1 MNVGNFGLHRLSN
14 PELERLLRALH
25 RGALVSPITRSDLIE
40 KAFGHIE
47 GHLDLLVGRDVA
59 AAKALVIAVLGERA
73 AQKARE
79 GKLSFGGLPIASETL
94 GFEFASATRVVF
106 GAGKAE
112 VVPAWLQERGVTRV
126 LAVTGKDPA
135 RGQALWDALPPRGIA
150 LTRFVVSGE
159 PTVALVREGV
169 AACLD
174 ARADAVIALGGGSVI
189 DAGKAIA
196 ALAANGG
203 DPLDYLEVV
212 GDGRA
217 LTKASLP
224 FAALPTT
231 AGTGAEVTR
240 NAVLGSPEHGVKASL
255 RSPLMLPQLAVV
267 DPEFLADAPADVLR
281 ASGLDALSQLIE
293 PFVSVRANP
302 LCDALAREGLARSRR
317 SLKRAVLGA
326 AGDQE
331 REDLA
336 LASLFGGLCLANSG
350 LGAVHGFAAPLGG
363 MYHAPHGAVCAALLP
378 HVMAVNLRALS
389 ERDPHGPLLP
399 RYTELARILTGEAQA
414 TPLDGVRWVE
424 ALCQSLQVPGL
435 ATYGMRE
442 ADIPTLVEKAARASS
457 MKGNSLL
464 LTGPELEEIARRA
477 LG

>member
-1 MNVGNFGLHRLSN
+1 MNVGNFGLHKLAN
-14 PELERLLRALH
+14 AELERLLRALH

-47 GHLDLLVGRDVA
+47 GHLDLVVGRDVA
-59 AAKALVIAVLGERA
+59 AAKALVIAVLSERA

-79 GKLSFGGLPIASETL
+79 GKPVFGGLAVPGEALT
-94 GFEFASATRVVF
+94 FELATATRVVF
-106 GAGKAE
+106 GAGKID
-112 VVPAWLQERGVTRV
+112 VVPGFLAEIGVTRV
-126 LAVTGKDPA
+126 LAVTGA
-135 RGQALWDALPPRGIA
+135 RADRGASLWDALTARG
-150 LTRFVVSGE
+150 VVVTTFSVVAE
-159 PTVALVREGV
+159 PTVDV
-169 AACLD
+169 
-174 ARADAVIALGGGSVI
+174 ARAGVEAARTAGAEAVIALGGGSVI

-212 GDGRA
+212 GRGA
-217 LTKASLP
+217 PLTQPPLP
-224 FAALPTT
+224 FVAIPTT

-255 RSPLMLPQLAVV
+255 RSPLMLPRLAVV
-267 DPEFLADAPADVLR
+267 DPDFLAGAPAEVLR

-302 LCDALAREGLARSRR
+302 LADALAREGLSRSRR

-363 MYHAPHGAVCAALLP
+363 MFHAPHGAVCAALLP
-378 HVMAVNLRALS
+378 HVMAVNLRALTQ
-389 ERDPHGPLLP
+389 RDPHGTILP
-399 RYTELARILTGEAQA
+399 RYTELARVLTGEPSAVA
-414 TPLDGVRWVE
+414 LDGVKWVTT
-424 ALCQSLQVPGL
+424 LCRDLEVPGL
-435 ATYGMRE
+435 SAYGMSE
-442 ADIPTLVEKAARASS
+442 ADVGPLIEKAARASS
-457 MKGNSLL
+457 MKGNSILL
-464 LTGPELEEIARRA
+464 SPDELEEIAR
-477 LG
+477 LSI